1 MLGATSKAGRR
12 CDEGWDGPYI
22 LLGPPV
28 RNHAVV
34 PVPTSSGRRRPGSR
48 TSPPRLHDTRASG
61 RSRDSFSCNGL
72 FLALR
77 MPPERMSHVLHCLR
91 NPIANDERGSQFQS
105 GMNLICMLLVVPF
118 PQIRFA
124 YWYSSV
130 FLAGMTSA
138 TLFRYFFLKKAG
150 RSRHPDP
157 DNRNSHIYY
166 DSTFDRVTFS
176 ASIEN
181 TKLIKLNGIVSI
193 IYGLALNIYILGR
206 D

>member
-1 MLGATSKAGRR
+1 MQSYRF
-12 CDEGWDGPYI
+12 
-22 LLGPPV
+22 
-28 RNHAVV
+28 
-34 PVPTSSGRRRPGSR
+34 RRPVVAAAREAGPLRRDSQ
-48 TSPPRLHDTRASG
+48 RLHDTRASG

-77 MPPERMSHVLHCLR
+77 MPPERMSHCLR

-138 TLFRYFFLKKAG
+138 TLFHYFFLKKKLG
-150 RSRHPDP
+150 
-157 DNRNSHIYY
+157 
-166 DSTFDRVTFS
+166 DRVIQTQITETAIYIMIPHLTVWPFQLLLTTPS
-176 ASIEN
+176 CWLSWMVRN
-181 TKLIKLNGIVSI
+181 VSI
-193 IYGLALNIYILGR
+193 IYGLTLNIYIERVQTGLPSIWITSLHYSSTLIIKSK
-206 D
+206 